1 MIVNGLHNNHIKM
14 TKPILQN
21 RKSVLLVIIVVLVTS
36 LVVVVEIVPSGLFLF
51 LNL

>member
-14 TKPILQN
+14 TKPVLQN
-21 RKSVLLVIIVVLVTS
+21 RKSVVLAIIVVVLVTS
-36 LVVVVEIVPSGLFLF
+36 SCSIEIDPGGLLLY